1 VTPLTPGSNRGLA
14 VLTTALILSST
25 ALPACTWS
33 WSQSKPGWLDG
44 SSPEFPS
51 SQYLLGVGQAE
62 TRAVAAEQAY
72 AAVAKI
78 FKAEINA
85 QAKDWESY
93 LVIENRGKATTE
105 RRLTLD
111 NVTRVSTDKVLENV
125 RILDTWFD
133 RRSGQHYAL
142 AGMNRA
148 QAESA
153 LLERIAELDQM
164 IDTEVTEARRTQDKL
179 TRVRNLKRAA
189 KNLVLREVYNADL
202 RVIRASGQG
211 QPPAYRVSE
220 LTAELEQFLAANL
233 AVAVEVT
240 GDQAEPIRRAVMEGL
255 IREGLSVT
263 ARPPPGESP
272 PPGGSGGPTP
282 ELIVKGAVR
291 LWPIDVRD
299 PQFKFVRWC
308 SDFVIQEL
316 ATQRIVGA
324 VSKGGKEGHLTTREA
339 TAKAVR
345 VMQQAFASDLAKA
358 IAAYIYG
365 DAELP
370 AAAGPPAGCPRDDE
384 TTAPPVTNPL
394 SM

>member
-1 VTPLTPGSNRGLA
+1 MPLASAQGWSIA
-14 VLTTALILSST
+14 VLAAACIVAAT
-25 ALPACTWS
+25 ALPACTGS
-33 WSQSKPGWLDG
+33 RSTSQPGWLDG
-44 SSPEFPS
+44 SSPEFPP
-51 SQYLLGVGQAE
+51 SQYLLGIGQGE
-62 TRAVAAEQAY
+62 TRALAAERAY

-78 FKAEINA
+78 FKAEITA

-93 LVIENRGKATTE
+93 LVIETRGKATSE

-111 NVTRVSTDKVLENV
+111 HVTRVSTDKVLENV
-125 RILDTWFD
+125 RILATWFD
-133 RRSGQHYAL
+133 RRNGQHYVL

-153 LLERIAELDQM
+153 LLERIAELDRM
-164 IDTEVTEARRTQDKL
+164 IDAEVTEARGTRDKL

-189 KNLVLREVYNADL
+189 KNLVLRESYNADL

-211 QPPAYRVSE
+211 YPPAYRVAE
-220 LTAELEQFLAANL
+220 LTAELEQFLATNL

-240 GDQAEPIRRAVMEGL
+240 GDQAEPIQRALIEGL

-263 ARPPPGESP
+263 GRQPAGENPPLGGEA
-272 PPGGSGGPTP
+272 GPVP

-291 LWPIDVRD
+291 VWPIDAHD
-299 PQFKFVRWC
+299 PPFQFVRWC
-308 SDFVIQEL
+308 SEFVIQEL

-324 VSKGGKEGHLTTREA
+324 VSKGGKEGHLTTGEA
-339 TAKAVR
+339 TAKALR
-345 VMQQAFASDLAKA
+345 VMQQEVASDLAKA
-358 IAAYIYG
+358 IAGYVYG

-370 AAAGPPAGCPRDDE
+370 AAARPPAGCPRGDDGSM
-384 TTAPPVTNPL
+384 PPATNPL